1 MWTRAVAVRIDI
13 REATF
18 NVAAMGVPRAFARR
32 GVESRATIAVV
43 AVLVAL
49 AAVAWAIT
57 ARQAFDMSSMVSGL
71 ADVGQRMPN
80 DMAAPVFM
88 AMWLAMMAAMML
100 PTVAPMV
107 LAHHMVVGAR
117 GEGWVP
123 TAVFAAGYLAV
134 WTAIGVVPLLA
145 FLGFR
150 GLMDPAPR
158 WVTPVAGVVLVVAG
172 IYQFTP
178 WKGACLKACRTPLNF
193 IMTHD
198 FGHGSRGAVRAGV
211 SHGAWCLGCCW
222 ALMSVLVVVGLMNL
236 VWMVVLALTFL
247 LEKNWRH
254 GVAVSRIAGTGVAL
268 LGVSVLLRPQVL
280 GWLANVHA

>member
-1 MWTRAVAVRIDI
+1 
-13 REATF
+13 
-18 NVAAMGVPRAFARR
+18 MGVPRASGPT

-43 AVLVAL
+43 AILVAL
-49 AAVAWAIT
+49 AAVAWIIT
-57 ARQAFDMSSMVSGL
+57 VRQAFDMGSMVSGL
-71 ADVGQRMPN
+71 GKVGQRMPN

-88 AMWLAMMAAMML
+88 GMWLAMMAAMML

-107 LAHHMVVGAR
+107 LAHHMVISAR
-117 GEGWVP
+117 GEGWLP
-123 TAVFAAGYLAV
+123 TAVFVGGYLAV

-150 GLMDPAPR
+150 GLMDPAPG
-158 WVTPVAGVVLVVAG
+158 WMTPIAGIVLVGAGV
-172 IYQFTP
+172 YQFTP

-198 FGHGSRGAVRAGV
+198 FGRGSLGSARAGV
-211 SHGAWCLGCCW
+211 AHGAWCLGCCW
-222 ALMSVLVVVGLMNL
+222 ALMSLLVVVGLMNL
-236 VWMVVLALTFL
+236 VWMAALALIFL

-254 GVAVSRIAGTGVAL
+254 GVKVSRIAGTAVAL
-268 LGVSVLLRPQVL
+268 FGVTVLIQPQVL

>member
-1 MWTRAVAVRIDI
+1 
-13 REATF
+13 
-18 NVAAMGVPRAFARR
+18 MGAGRAFAPRDI
-32 GVESRATIAVV
+32 ESRATIAVV

-49 AAVAWAIT
+49 AAVAWALT
-57 ARQAFDMSSMVSGL
+57 ARQAFDMGSMVSGL
-71 ADVGQRMPN
+71 AEVGQRMPN

-107 LAHHMVVGAR
+107 LAHHMVVSAR
-117 GEGWVP
+117 GEGWIP
-123 TAVFAAGYLAV
+123 SAVFVAGYLAV
-134 WTAIGVVPLLA
+134 WTVIGVVPLLA

-150 GLMDPAPR
+150 GLMDPAPA
-158 WVTPVAGVVLVVAG
+158 WVAPVAGTVLILAG

-178 WKGACLKACRTPLNF
+178 WKGACLNACRTPLSF

-198 FGHGSRGAVRAGV
+198 FGRGSRGAVLAGA

-222 ALMSVLVVVGLMNL
+222 AMMSVLVVVGLMNL
-236 VWMVVLALTFL
+236 VWMAGLALIFL

-254 GVAVSRIAGTGVAL
+254 GVAVSRIAGAGVAL
-268 LGVSVLLRPQVL
+268 IGVAVLLQPQAL
-280 GWLANVHA
+280 GWFANVHV

>member
-1 MWTRAVAVRIDI
+1 MAVPRPSAPRDV
-13 REATF
+13 ESQATF
-18 NVAAMGVPRAFARR
+18 
-32 GVESRATIAVV
+32 
-43 AVLVAL
+43 VLVALLLGL

-57 ARQAFDMSSMVSGL
+57 ARQAFDMGSMVSGL
-71 ADVGQRMPN
+71 AQVGQRMPN
-80 DMAAPVFM
+80 DMAAPVFI

-107 LAHHMVVGAR
+107 LAHHMVISAR
-117 GEGWVP
+117 GEGWLP
-123 TAVFAAGYLAV
+123 TAVFVAGYLAV
-134 WTAIGVVPLLA
+134 WTAIGLLPLLA

-150 GLMDPAPR
+150 NLMDPTPG
-158 WVTPVAGVVLVVAG
+158 WVTPVAGIVLLAAG

-178 WKGACLKACRTPLNF
+178 WKGACLKACRSPLNF

-198 FGHGSRGAVRAGV
+198 FGRGSRAAVRAGA

-236 VWMVVLALTFL
+236 VWMAGLALVFM
-247 LEKNWRH
+247 LEKNWRR

-268 LGVSVLLRPQVL
+268 LGVAVLLQPQAL
-280 GWLANVHA
+280 GWLVNFHA

>member
-1 MWTRAVAVRIDI
+1 
-13 REATF
+13 
-18 NVAAMGVPRAFARR
+18 MGVPRAFARR
-32 GVESRATIAVV
+32 GVESRATIGVV

-49 AAVAWAIT
+49 AAVAWALT
-57 ARQAFDMSSMVSGL
+57 VRQAFDMGSMVSGL
-71 ADVGQRMPN
+71 AEVGQRMPN
-80 DMAAPVFM
+80 GMAAPVFM

-117 GEGWVP
+117 GEGWLP
-123 TAVFAAGYLAV
+123 TVVFVAGYLAV
-134 WTAIGVVPLLA
+134 WTAIGLVPLLA

-150 GLMDPAPR
+150 GLMDPAPG
-158 WVTPVAGVVLVVAG
+158 WLTPVAGIVLVGAG

-178 WKGACLKACRTPLNF
+178 WKGACLNACRTPLNF

-198 FGHGSRGAVRAGV
+198 FGRGSRGAARAGAA
-211 SHGAWCLGCCW
+211 HGAWCLGCCW

-236 VWMVVLALTFL
+236 VWMAGLALIFL

-254 GVAVSRIAGTGVAL
+254 GVAVSRIAGTAVAL
-268 LGVSVLLRPQVL
+268 LGLTVLLQPQAL

>member
-1 MWTRAVAVRIDI
+1 LLRTRR
-13 REATF
+13 
-18 NVAAMGVPRAFARR
+18 PQ
-32 GVESRATIAVV
+32 GVESQATIAVV

-57 ARQAFDMSSMVSGL
+57 ARQAFDMGSMVSGL
-71 ADVGQRMPN
+71 AGVGQQMPN
-80 DMAAPVFM
+80 DMAAPLFM

-117 GEGWVP
+117 GEGWLP
-123 TAVFAAGYLAV
+123 TAVFVAGYLAV
-134 WTAIGVVPLLA
+134 WTAVGVVPLMA

-150 GLMDPAPR
+150 ALMDPAPG
-158 WVTPVAGVVLVVAG
+158 WVAPGAGVVLVLAG

-198 FGHGSRGAVRAGV
+198 FGRGSLGAARAGA

-236 VWMVVLALTFL
+236 VWMAGLALVFL
-247 LEKNWRH
+247 LEKNWKH
-254 GVAVSRIAGTGVAL
+254 GVLVSRIAGTAVALFGVA
-268 LGVSVLLRPQVL
+268 VLVQPQVL
-280 GWLANVHA
+280 VLANVHA